1 MNTRNPPSM
10 PGSNTLYD
18 VRIDGAPYRVEVAWT
33 VRTTRFR
40 RRTLLQIVTVF
51 GQRVLRRHPEV
62 QPFAVLPEVLTADA
76 ALAIDEGA

>member
-1 MNTRNPPSM
+1 MTTQKPPSV
-10 PGSNTLYD
+10 PGSSTLCD
-18 VRIDGAPYRVEVAWT
+18 VRIDGVPYRVEVAWT

-51 GQRVLRRHPEV
+51 GQRVLQRHPEV
-62 QPFAVLPEVLTADA
+62 QPFRVLPEVLTAEE